1 LTIRNPW
8 PKTKAQREKNSD
20 CQEETMNAEQR
31 RAGTANK
38 TKPQR
43 QRAGRGE
50 GDLTRG
56 TAKNR
61 APHTADPREDSL
73 EMLARQ
79 QGENTGGEEGSAI
92 PTERLF
98 TSVLVLKFF
107 F

>member
-1 LTIRNPW
+1 V
-8 PKTKAQREKNSD
+8 
-20 CQEETMNAEQR
+20 EQR

-43 QRAGRGE
+43 QRAGRG
-50 GDLTRG
+50 

-61 APHTADPREDSL
+61 APHTADRREDSL